1 MTDQSLSSNFKR
13 AGVWRRVAA
22 LLIDVMV
29 IAVILQVCALVLFPL
44 THGRIQFAGGI
55 YAISCSK
62 LGSLPA
68 GVAVPADFN
77 ANVIIDCQN
86 SVFGLLSARTLR
98 VQRVTRDGAI
108 TKEIHIDS
116 MLDADG
122 VPIAG
127 LSLGILLLPLL
138 LAWRFALDDR
148 QGTPG
153 RRICRT
159 RLVRADD
166 GSVPS
171 ASEVRRRYLLLLL
184 ILSPLIIWPLVLSFF
199 PVTALPENILVAITL
214 ASYGPAL
221 VVGLAAW
228 RQVYVRSDTWYDRF
242 AGTSV
247 IRAQRPTIQPESASV
262 SAAPAMDRLAEAG
275 PALPLGE
282 TGQTA
287 PSERASMSAGSPPP
301 LPPATD
307 QGKRSYIARHWRGEL
322 SLPWSYWVNGGLVGV
337 IAGATI
343 TVIAGV
349 LVHEQ
354 LDAQPIPALLWM
366 CAIWLCAALLTLW
379 QGVGIWRSA
388 TRYRAAGKG
397 RWGVVAKVMVAL
409 GAASTFW
416 QFFMQGLPQI
426 AGVAEIVAGDRSLGP
441 HQFKVVAY
449 GEMLEFSGGIKFG
462 VAKELEDFLNAMPE
476 LKTVRLD
483 SVGGRIREA
492 QKMSDLI
499 KERGLSTLVEKQ
511 CLSACT
517 IVFLGGQDRA
527 ILSSA
532 RLGFHQP
539 TYRGITAAERSRSV
553 AAEEERLQKLGLSR
567 AFAERAN
574 EAEPSSMW
582 FPESSELL
590 REHVVTRIV
599 PAQAHAPAR
608 SVIDPPVSSSNGA
621 AAQVSEHVSEQV
633 AAPVS
638 PQATVVTLPK
648 DLVQRLQSSKPA
660 NRVPSSI
667 TGRK

>member
-1 MTDQSLSSNFKR
+1 MTDPSLSSNFKR
-13 AGVWRRVAA
+13 AGVWRRLAA
-22 LLIDVMV
+22 LLIDVMI
-29 IAVILQVCALVLFPL
+29 IAVILQLCALVLFPL
-44 THGRIQFAGGI
+44 THGRIQFADGI
-55 YAISCSK
+55 YAINCSK
-62 LGSLPA
+62 LDSLPA
-68 GVAVPADFN
+68 GVAIPADFN

-86 SVFGLLSARTLR
+86 SVLGLLSARTLR

-122 VPIAG
+122 VPIVG

-138 LAWRFALDDR
+138 LVWRFALDDR

-171 ASEVRRRYLLLLL
+171 ASEVRRRYLFLLA
-184 ILSPLIIWPLVLSFF
+184 ILGPLIIWPVILSFF
-199 PVTALPENILVAITL
+199 PVTALPENVLIAITL

-221 VVGLAAW
+221 IVGLAAW

-247 IRAQRPTIQPESASV
+247 IRAERSTIQLESASF
-262 SAAPAMDRLAEAG
+262 STAPAMDRFAEAG
-275 PALPLGE
+275 PAVLFGDA
-282 TGQTA
+282 GQTA
-287 PSERASMSAGSPPP
+287 PPEGTPISAASPPP
-301 LPPATD
+301 LPPPAD

-322 SLPWSYWVNGGLVGV
+322 SLPLSYWVNGGLVGV

-343 TVIAGV
+343 AVIAG
-349 LVHEQ
+349 LIVHEQ
-354 LDAQPIPALLWM
+354 FDAEPVPALLWM
-366 CAIWLCAALLTLW
+366 SAIWLCVALLTLW
-379 QGVGIWRSA
+379 QLVGIWRSA

-397 RWGVVAKVMVAL
+397 RWGLVAKVMVAL
-409 GAASTFW
+409 GAASTLL

-441 HQFKVVAY
+441 HQFKVLAY

-462 VAKELEDFLNAMPE
+462 VAKELEDFLSAMPE

-499 KERGLSTLVEKQ
+499 KAHGLSTLVEKQ

-517 IVFLGGQDRA
+517 IVFLGGKDRA

-532 RLGFHQP
+532 KLGFHQP

-574 EAEPSSMW
+574 KAEPSSMW
-582 FPESSELL
+582 FPEGSELL

-599 PAQAHAPAR
+599 PAQTRAPAKLM
-608 SVIDPPVSSSNGA
+608 SDAPISSSNGA
-621 AAQVSEHVSEQV
+621 ATQGNEPV
-633 AAPVS
+633 AAPAS
-638 PQATVVTLPK
+638 PQAAVVTLPR

-667 TGRK
+667 TGQK